1 MNVLLIGGAGFIGS
15 RTAFRL
21 LADGHSPVVFDS
33 FDPQIHGASG
43 LEHVAELRR
52 SLPVIEGDTR
62 DGAALEKCLR
72 EIDAVYYFPACTG
85 TGQSM
90 YRAGQYCDVNVH
102 GAGVFADVLQK
113 FRARISRIVVSSSR
127 AVYGEG
133 AAECEHHGRV
143 FPRGRQAGEMEAG
156 RFESTCPHC
165 GKPVSALPSRED
177 DAFGPVSIYGI
188 TKLAQEMV
196 IANTAASAGIPS
208 VVFRYQNVY
217 GPGQSLANPYTGI
230 LSIFTQLLLGGQA
243 INVFEDGL
251 PTRDFVYVDDV
262 VEYNR
267 RALTAPLSGSVVL
280 NVGTGVR
287 KTIFDLVKALGNA
300 LAVETRHFVS
310 GDFRLGDIRH
320 AVADT
325 ELLSQ
330 TLGSLDFTPLETGV
344 RAFTDWVTSQQ
355 LSSQANAS
363 FQKSLEEM
371 RGAGLL
377 RTARGS

>member
-15 RTAFRL
+15 RTALQL

-33 FDPQIHGASG
+33 FDPQIHGEGGKVS
-43 LEHVAELRR
+43 ELRK
-52 SLPVIEGDTR
+52 SVPVIEGDTR
-62 DGAALEKCLR
+62 DADALDKCLR
-72 EIDAVYYFPACTG
+72 EADAVYYFPACTG

-90 YRAGQYCDVNVH
+90 YRVGQYCDVNVR

-113 FRARISRIVVSSSR
+113 YRSRISRVIVSSSR

-133 AAECEHHGRV
+133 AAECAEHGRV
-143 FPRGRQAGEMEAG
+143 FPRGRLAAEMEAG

-165 GKPVSALPSRED
+165 AKPVSPLPSRED

-196 IANTAASAGIPS
+196 IANAAAGAGIAS

-267 RALTAPLSGSVVL
+267 RALTAPLSGPAVL

-287 KTIFDLVKALGNA
+287 KTIFDLIQALGAA

-325 ELLSQ
+325 ETLFR
-330 TLGSLDFTPLETGV
+330 TLGSLEFTPLEAGV
-344 RAFTDWVTSQQ
+344 QAFTAWVTSQQ
-355 LSSQANAS
+355 LSGQANDL
-363 FQKSLEEM
+363 FRKSLEEM

-377 RTARGS
+377 RTAQGS

>member
-21 LADGHSPVVFDS
+21 LADGHAPVVFDS
-33 FDPQIHGASG
+33 FDPQIHGESG
-43 LEHVAELRR
+43 LGHVAELRER
-52 SLPVIEGDTR
+52 LPVIEGDTR
-62 DGAALEKCLR
+62 DGSALEKCLGDA
-72 EIDAVYYFPACTG
+72 DAVYYFPACTG

-90 YRAGQYCDVNVH
+90 YRAGNYCDVNVR
-102 GAGVFADVLQK
+102 GAGVFADALQK
-113 FRARISRIVVSSSR
+113 FRSRISRVIVSSSR

-133 AAECEHHGRV
+133 AATCADHGRV
-143 FPRGRQAGEMEAG
+143 FPRGRPAADMESG
-156 RFESTCPHC
+156 RFGSTCPYC
-165 GKPVSALPSRED
+165 GKPVSALASRED
-177 DAFGPVSIYGI
+177 DAIGPVSIYGI

-196 IANTAASAGIPS
+196 VANTAAGAGIPS

-243 INVFEDGL
+243 INVFEDGF
-251 PTRDFVYVDDV
+251 PTRDFVFVDDV
-262 VEYNR
+262 VEYNC
-267 RALTAPLSGSVVL
+267 RALVAPLSGPAVL

-287 KTIFDLVKALGNA
+287 KTIFDLVRALGDA
-300 LAVETRHFVS
+300 LGVEIRHFVS

-320 AVADT
+320 AAADT
-325 ELLSQ
+325 EMLFR
-330 TLGSLDFTPLETGV
+330 TLGSLEFTSLDAGV
-344 RAFTDWVTSQQ
+344 RAFTAWVTSQQ
-355 LSSQANAS
+355 LSGHANAT

-377 RTARGS
+377 RTAHSS

>member
-15 RTAFRL
+15 RTALQL

-33 FDPQIHGASG
+33 FDPQIHGEAG
-43 LEHVAELRR
+43 HVPELLKN
-52 SLPVIEGDTR
+52 LPVIRGDTR
-62 DGAALEKCLR
+62 DGDALEKCLR
-72 EIDAVYYFPACTG
+72 EAEAVYYFPACTG

-90 YRAGQYCDVNVH
+90 YRMGNYCDVNVH

-113 FRARISRIVVSSSR
+113 FRSQISRVIVSSSR

-133 AAECEHHGRV
+133 AAECGQHGRV
-143 FPRGRQAGEMEAG
+143 FPKVRQAAEMEAG
-156 RFESTCPHC
+156 KFESSCPLC
-165 GKPVSALPSRED
+165 GAAVSPSPSRED
-177 DAFGPVSIYGI
+177 DSFGPVSVYGI

-196 IANTAASAGIPS
+196 IANAAGAAGIAS

-217 GPGQSLANPYTGI
+217 GPGQALRNPYTGI
-230 LSIFTQLLLGGQA
+230 LSIFTQLLLGGQP

-267 RALTAPLSGSVVL
+267 RALTAPLSGQVVL
-280 NVGTGVR
+280 NVGTGAR
-287 KTIFDLVKALGNA
+287 KTIFDLVDALGNA
-300 LAVETRHFVS
+300 LGVEARHCVS

-320 AVADT
+320 AVADSGR
-325 ELLSQ
+325 LFQ
-330 TLGSLDFTPLETGV
+330 TLGPIEFTSLESGV
-344 RAFTDWVTSQQ
+344 RAFTAWVTSQE
-355 LSSQANAS
+355 LSIHANTS

-377 RTARGS
+377 RTAKTS

>member
-1 MNVLLIGGAGFIGS
+1 MNVLIIGGAGFIGS

-33 FDPQIHGASG
+33 FDPQIHGDSG
-43 LEHVAELRR
+43 LGHVAELRKC
-52 SLPVIEGDTR
+52 LPVIEGDTR
-62 DGAALEKCLR
+62 DGAALEKCLG
-72 EIDAVYYFPACTG
+72 DAEAVFYFPACTG

-90 YRAGQYCDVNVH
+90 YRAGNYCDVNVH
-102 GAGVFADVLQK
+102 GAGVFADALQK
-113 FRARISRIVVSSSR
+113 FRSRISRVIVSSSR

-133 AAECEHHGRV
+133 AAKCDNHGRV
-143 FPRGRQAGEMEAG
+143 FPRNRRAADMEAG
-156 RFESTCPHC
+156 QFESTCPHC

-196 IANTAASAGIPS
+196 VANTAAGAGIPS
-208 VVFRYQNVY
+208 VIFRYQNVY

-243 INVFEDGL
+243 INVFEDGFA
-251 PTRDFVYVDDV
+251 TRDFVFVDDV
-262 VEYNR
+262 VEYNC
-267 RALTAPLSGSVVL
+267 RALTAPVSGSAVL
-280 NVGTGVR
+280 NVGMGVR
-287 KTIFDLVKALGNA
+287 KTIFDLVRALGEA
-300 LAVETRHFVS
+300 LGVETRHFVS

-325 ELLSQ
+325 E
-330 TLGSLDFTPLETGV
+330 TLFGILGPMEFTSLEDGV
-344 RAFTDWVTSQQ
+344 RAFTAWVTSQE
-355 LSSQANAS
+355 LSGQANAS
-363 FQKSLEEM
+363 FQNSLAEM

-377 RTARGS
+377 RTARSS